1 MVAGTLSE
9 VLEKRFI
16 NYMPLFKNYLLMGL
30 RTHQNSSL
38 CSVSIG
44 VVSDLCHSLCND
56 IAGYCDEFIVV
67 LMEILQSNAI
77 PRVKSEVLSVFG
89 DIVLAIGCEFE
100 KYVATIL
107 ETLMNAVTTS
117 LQTKTNSTQQNNFEL
132 TEYLNELWESI
143 LHAYT
148 GIIQVLKDDQNQK
161 CENMRKEVLN
171 HIGCINQFLLFISDK
186 CDELPEEI
194 MTCAIG
200 LIGDLTSVFGADMIA
215 FCDHPQVQ
223 RMFSNG
229 KKSKN
234 NKTRSMVA
242 FASREIKRVKNTQN
256 SNNPTQLFPPQMP
269 NTATASW

>member
-9 VLEKRFI
+9 VLEKGF
-16 NYMPLFKNYLLMGL
+16 NTYMHIFKNYLLMGL

-44 VVSDLCHSLCND
+44 VVSDLCHSLCSD
-56 IAGYCDEFIVV
+56 IALYCDEFIVA

-89 DIVLAIGCEFE
+89 DIVLAIGFEFE
-100 KYVATIL
+100 KYLTTIL

-117 LQTKTNSTQQNNFEL
+117 IQTKTNSSQQNNFEL

-148 GIIQVLKDDQNQK
+148 GIIQVLKDDQNK
-161 CENMRKEVLN
+161 CDKMRKEVMK
-171 HIGCINQFLLFISDK
+171 HIGYINQFLLFISDK

-194 MTCAIG
+194 ITSAIG
-200 LIGDLTSVFGADMIA
+200 LIGDLTSVFGPEMIP
-215 FCDHPQVQ
+215 FCDHQHVQ
-223 RMFSNG
+223 RMFANG

-234 NKTRSMVA
+234 SKTRSMVA
-242 FASREIKRVKNTQN
+242 FASREIKRVKNLQ
-256 SNNPTQLFPPQMP
+256 SSVNPAQLYSQQMQ